1 MTDLGSSV
9 DSLVHHAQRAAV
21 GSWQLAVG
29 SWQLAVQIRTTDT
42 QTKRKGDPGV
52 AFVLFVMAEAA

>member
-1 MTDLGSSV
+1 LAVGSWQLAVGSWQ
-9 DSLVHHAQRAAV
+9 LAV